1 MASSCLRRQR
11 AKDMCGIVGIFS
23 EREDVDR
30 DVLTRMRDAM
40 VHRGPDE
47 AGLWIA
53 DDRTVGLGHRR
64 LSIVDLDAGHQPMSS
79 PDGCVVIV
87 YNGEVY
93 NHVPMRKELERRGH
107 RFRTRCD
114 TEVVLTAYLEFGDAC
129 LDQLDGM
136 FAFLIYDSRSRRLF
150 FARDRFGKKPLY
162 FTRIATGWAF
172 ASEIKALLVHP
183 QVAPT
188 VNRDALRHY
197 LSFLTTPAPKTLFAG
212 IEKVAAAH
220 CGSWCPARGLEIRR
234 WWQLPTNKVAVPF
247 DDAAADIRDLFTA
260 AVRKRMMSDVP
271 FGVYLS
277 GGIDSTSNVAT
288 MSQMMGQRVNT
299 FSIAFAGE
307 PSLNELSEADRA
319 ARYFGTNHCSI
330 EITDDDAL
338 QALPEIVHHQ
348 DEPIADPV
356 CVPLYHL
363 AKRTKEAGVTV
374 VQIGEGSDELFFGY
388 PAYVQVLAAAR
399 RLWRVRR
406 VVPRV
411 ALTTGTRLLE
421 RIRPGLRAEFARESV
436 TYGVPAPHG
445 VAGMAEAEKLA
456 FLSDASNGWTPSLA
470 YLRELVGSA
479 DDSDRFSDIALTHET
494 LIRLPELLL
503 MRVDKMTMAA
513 SVEGRAPFLDR
524 DLVEYVARLPL
535 SVRYA
540 ADVTKAPLK
549 AAMRGLVPDDVLD
562 RPKKGFGAPVWR
574 WSTSLKKLARA
585 ALLREPMAEYLD
597 LGAIRSLLDAPATRR
612 QGFHVWILMNFAL
625 WHYHFVERRDLHAL
639 VADARESITL

>member
-1 MASSCLRRQR
+1 
-11 AKDMCGIVGIFS
+11 MCGFVGIVS
-23 EREDVDR
+23 EPGEIDE
-30 DVLTRMRDAM
+30 DVLTRMRNEM

-53 DDRTVGLGHRR
+53 PDRSVGLGHRR
-64 LSIVDLDAGHQPMSS
+64 LSIVDLQAGHQPMLS
-79 PDGCVVIV
+79 PGGDVVIA

-93 NHVPMRKELERRGH
+93 NHMQVREELERRGH
-107 RFRTRCD
+107 HFRTRCD
-114 TEVVLTAYLEFGDAC
+114 TEVVLAAYLAYGDAC

-136 FAFLIYDSRSRRLF
+136 FAFVIYDGRSRRLF

-162 FTRIATGWAF
+162 YTRIASGWAF

-183 QVAPT
+183 QVAAT

-197 LSFLTTPAPKTLFAG
+197 LSFLTTPAPATLFAG
-212 IEKVAAAH
+212 IQKVPAAH
-220 CGSWCPARGLEIRR
+220 CGSWSPGRELEVRR
-234 WWQLPTNKVAVPF
+234 WWQLPTDKVAVPF
-247 DDAAADIRDLFTA
+247 AEAVADIRDLFTA

-277 GGIDSTSNVAT
+277 GGIDSTANVAT
-288 MSQMMGQRVNT
+288 MSQMMGQPVNT

-319 ARYFGTNHCSI
+319 ARYFATNHCSI

-338 QALPEIVHHQ
+338 QSLPEIVHHQ

-399 RLWRVRR
+399 RLWRAQR

-411 ALTTGTRLLE
+411 GLTTGTRLLE

-445 VAGMAEAEKLA
+445 IAGMAEAEKLA
-456 FLSDASNGWTPSLA
+456 FLSNGSNGGTPSLA
-470 YLRELVGSA
+470 YLRELIGSA
-479 DDSDRFSDIALTHET
+479 GNSDQLSDIALTHES

-540 ADVTKAPLK
+540 DDVTKAPLK

-562 RPKKGFGAPVWR
+562 RPKQGFGAPVWR
-574 WSTSLKKLARA
+574 WSTSLQKLARA

-597 LGAIRSLLDAPATRR
+597 PAAIQSLLDDPATRR
-612 QGFHVWILMNFAL
+612 QSFHVWILLNFAL
-625 WHYHFVERRDLHAL
+625 WHYHFVEQGDLHTL
-639 VADARESITL
+639 VASTRENATV